1 MVRSIDYFK
10 KENELLINTESEFF
24 NLIFGSGKYS
34 AKDIDLIV
42 KAYKIAEKLHSGTKR
57 RNGDPYIT
65 HPMNVAALLVRFG
78 FDAPTIIAAILHDC
92 PEDEGY
98 PLFEI
103 ERKFGPE
110 VAFLVDGV
118 TKMKDAVFNSKEEIM
133 VATHKK
139 ILVYMK
145 KDLRVVAIKLADRTH
160 NQLTSDDMPLENK
173 LRKAKENQE
182 VLIPLARTAGIYIIK
197 DLLQDISLFHSDVQK
212 FLKVN
217 DIRENLK
224 YKYTW
229 PFINFELEM
238 KKELE
243 KAGIFSKFSP
253 KIKNIGA
260 ISEELDSGK
269 TLEEIHDLAA
279 IRIILDNVEYCSTT
293 LERAGEIATYV
304 PETYKDYITTPKY
317 NGYRSLNQNII
328 YSDMN
333 IQLRIRDDEM
343 NRANRL
349 GMVGNWNESSQEIFL
364 NHARELMNL
373 DDTEPAEQFVKT
385 VREKFFHKQG
395 D

>member
-34 AKDIDLIV
+34 AKEIDLIV
-42 KAYKIAEKLHSGTKR
+42 KAYKIAKKLHDGTKR
-57 RNGDPYIT
+57 NSGDPYII
-65 HPMNVAALLVRFG
+65 HPMNVATLLVRFG
-78 FDAPTIIAAILHDC
+78 FDTPTIIAALLHDC
-92 PEDEGY
+92 PEDEDY
-98 PLFEI
+98 PLSEI
-103 ERKFGPE
+103 EREFGPE

-118 TKMKDAVFNSKEEIM
+118 TKMKDAEFNSKEEIM

-145 KDLRVVAIKLADRTH
+145 KDLRVVAIKLADRVH
-160 NQLTSDDMPLENK
+160 NQLTSDDMPIENK
-173 LRKAKENQE
+173 VRKAKENQE

-197 DLLQDISLFHSDVQK
+197 DLLQDISLFHLDVQK

-217 DIRENLK
+217 NIRENLK
-224 YKYTW
+224 DKYTW

-253 KIKNIGA
+253 KIKNVGA

-269 TLEEIHDLAA
+269 TLEEISDLSA
-279 IRIILDNVEYCSTT
+279 IRIILDDVEYCTTT
-293 LERAGEIATYV
+293 LECASRIATFV
-304 PETYKDYITTPKY
+304 PETYKNYITTPRY

-333 IQLRIRDDEM
+333 IQLRIRDNAM

-349 GMVGNWNESSQEIFL
+349 GMVGNWNDSSQEIFL

-373 DDTEPAEQFVKT
+373 DDTKPAEQFVKT
-385 VREKFFHKQG
+385 AKEKYFRKQG